1 MSDSPKS
8 LSPKELASLIEE
20 LDHVMAEAA
29 RLRLEVTQQIAEQR
43 EREQQK
49 LSVATRKTSRR

>member
-1 MSDSPKS
+1 MPDSPKS

-49 LSVATRKTSRR
+49 LSVPAGKTSRR